1 MKEEY
6 LNKMKNDKKFIK
18 MYIFKKVD
26 NIEINV
32 IVNRP
37 KFQIIQKFRQDD
49 RDALILK

>member
-1 MKEEY
+1 MV
-6 LNKMKNDKKFIK
+6 KNLSKC
-18 MYIFKKVD
+18 IFEKVD